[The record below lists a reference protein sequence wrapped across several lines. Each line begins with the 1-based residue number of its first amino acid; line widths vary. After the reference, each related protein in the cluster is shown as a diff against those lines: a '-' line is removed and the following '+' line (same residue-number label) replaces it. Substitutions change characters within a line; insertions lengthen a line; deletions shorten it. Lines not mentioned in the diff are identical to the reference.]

1 MAKQYYR
8 KSDSSDSAGWIKM
21 SGSEFYQFVRDPQ
34 NRNRHFI
41 DMGDVVIES
50 PESIY
55 REYKSEENHRAY
67 IERQQTRIDTVSLQS
82 QLYGESVTLLE
93 TIEDQSQD
101 VEADALQN
109 LLVQNLREVLSHLPE
124 DEHRMI
130 YDLYLSQPRKT
141 VNELSEESGIPT
153 MTLQNK
159 KIRILAKL
167 RRSLE
172 GKV

>member
-1 MAKQYYR
+1 MY
-8 KSDSSDSAGWIKM
+8 D
-21 SGSEFYQFVRDPQ
+21 
-34 NRNRHFI
+34 
-41 DMGDVVIES
+41 
-50 PESIY
+50 
-55 REYKSEENHRAY
+55 
-67 IERQQTRIDTVSLQS
+67 
-82 QLYGESVTLLE
+82 ESVTLLE
-93 TIEDQSQD
+93 TIADQSQN

-109 LLVQNLREVLSHLPE
+109 LLVQNLREALSHLPE

-141 VNELSEESGIPT
+141 VNDLSEESGIPT

>member
-1 MAKQYYR
+1 M
-8 KSDSSDSAGWIKM
+8 
-21 SGSEFYQFVRDPQ
+21 
-34 NRNRHFI
+34 
-41 DMGDVVIES
+41 
-50 PESIY
+50 
-55 REYKSEENHRAY
+55 
-67 IERQQTRIDTVSLQS
+67 SLQS
-82 QLYGESVTLLE
+82 QLYDESVTLLE
-93 TIEDQSQD
+93 TIADQSQN
-101 VEADALQN
+101 VEADALHN
-109 LLVQNLREVLSHLPE
+109 LFVQKLREALSQLPT

-141 VNELSEESGIPT
+141 VNDLSEESGIPT